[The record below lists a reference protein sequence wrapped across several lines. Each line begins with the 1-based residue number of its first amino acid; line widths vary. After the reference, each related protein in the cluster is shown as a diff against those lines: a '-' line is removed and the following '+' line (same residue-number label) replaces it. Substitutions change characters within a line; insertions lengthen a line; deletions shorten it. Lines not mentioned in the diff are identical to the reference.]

1 MGKITQRRPRPH
13 NRHTPAIANVP
24 AETYIRLIGMPVCAV
39 LKDGSVYCGTI
50 AGVQNDQIV
59 LQGFQSHLRVSRNPD
74 QSKAQIAALGGL
86 GSLLGG
92 GAGGGA
98 AAAAPGAAGGLGGL
112 GGLGGVGS
120 MLGGLFG
127 GGGTGGGFNLGGMGN
142 WFRIG
147 MGVMQFVFPLMK
159 GFGI

>member
-1 MGKITQRRPRPH
+1 MGKITQRRSRPH
-13 NRHTPAIANVP
+13 MSAVASVP
-24 AETYIRLIGMPVCAV
+24 AETYTRLIGMPVCTV
-39 LKDGSVYCGTI
+39 LKDGSVYYGTI
-50 AGVQNDQIV
+50 AGVENDQVV
-59 LQGFQSHLRVSRNPD
+59 LQGFQSPIRVSRNPD
-74 QSKAQIAALGGL
+74 RAKAQIAALGGL

-92 GAGGGA
+92 GGG

-112 GGLGGVGS
+112 GGPGGLGG

-127 GGGTGGGFNLGGMGN
+127 GGGGTGGGFSLGGMGN

-147 MGVMQFVFPLMK
+147 MGVMKFIFPLIK